1 MQKSNVMNLKKY
13 IILSLVLLQPL
24 LVISGQKF
32 FKPGYIVTN
41 KNDTIRGLVS
51 LQTKS
56 DYSKMCSYMD
66 SEKKEK
72 KIYTPEEISSYRIE
86 NKMLFQSK
94 EIEINKVKTRVF
106 LEYLVNGIAD
116 LYYLYQPDGDVYF
129 ITKDTVLIPL
139 TNRPKSVTV
148 NEDVI
153 GMRPDIKTYEGESNQ
168 YKGVLRYLF
177 QDSPEVVKEIEG
189 TAFNHKSLIKITKN
203 YHNSIAKDKKCIDYT
218 K

>member
-13 IILSLVLLQPL
+13 IILSLLLLQPL

>member
-1 MQKSNVMNLKKY
+1 MNLKKY
-13 IILSLVLLQPL
+13 LILSLVLLQPL

-32 FKPGYIVTN
+32 FKPGYVVTN
-41 KNDTIRGLVS
+41 RNDTIRGLVS

-72 KIYTPEEISSYRIE
+72 KIYTPEEISSYCIE

-116 LYYLYQPDGDVYF
+116 LYYLYQPDGDIYF

-203 YHNSIAKDKKCIDYT
+203 YHNSISKDKKCIVYS